1 MTKTVKTLKLNSIIS
16 TRIFALTLGMASP
29 LFIPTGAAFAS
40 DCLLGT
46 TGGAVASGLNATA
59 CGTSSNTAE
68 ITIAGSSPMT
78 NADNIAVNA
87 EDVATNSVNI
97 AINALGVANNA
108 NNISVNAGNIS
119 TNSANVATNTANIGD
134 INQIDVLSDLP
145 PSGSVIPSP
154 QRTVVEGLN
163 RNTQGISQNSQGIAL
178 NTSQIG
184 TNTQGIALNTAQIGT
199 NTAGIASNLSAI
211 QNNLSLINFNTN
223 AIGINTAA
231 ISEIREGNAAIAS
244 IPDLYLTADET
255 WTIAG
260 GVSLYDDGF
269 GGSETGF
276 GGGFQ
281 VRSSNKDKWSIGVAA
296 GLTPNTQ
303 VVRVQGRFGA

>member
-178 NTSQIG
+178 NT
-184 TNTQGIALNTAQIGT
+184 AQIGT

-303 VVRVQGRFGA
+303 VVRVQGRFGG